1 MEYFSFIFVL
11 FEVTVTKWFK
21 VHTIVLCSSRD
32 LPHPLLPSSS
42 FQLFSLHGKVSCCFT
57 IDDEVAA
64 FVERGEHNSFRTGL
78 DRRYLGSCR
87 DSILLQLKNWSMVS
101 LALFAEGGIQGF
113 HCLRS
118 NSNHFLSPLS
128 IMVFSFSTILFNYF
142 FLLHAELLKGIC
154 KGFRNIC
161 CFLQIIKSTQSL
173 VFLLYKVLCNVQRV
187 DNVSRVLF

>member
-42 FQLFSLHGKVSCCFT
+42 FQLFSLHEKVSCCFT

-64 FVERGEHNSFRTGL
+64 FVERGEHNSFRTGQDRTGL

-87 DSILLQLKNWSMVS
+87 DSILLQLKNWSLVS
-101 LALFAEGGIQGF
+101 LALFAEGGI
-113 HCLRS
+113 
-118 NSNHFLSPLS
+118 
-128 IMVFSFSTILFNYF
+128 
-142 FLLHAELLKGIC
+142 
-154 KGFRNIC
+154 
-161 CFLQIIKSTQSL
+161 
-173 VFLLYKVLCNVQRV
+173 
-187 DNVSRVLF
+187 

>member
-1 MEYFSFIFVL
+1 MLCVWEHFIHSHLKKKKKTQRKEKLIWINFFYSFYKTSSVRRKTKRRVIIIIIIIIIIMEYFSFIFVL

-101 LALFAEGGIQGF
+101 LALFAEGGI
-113 HCLRS
+113 
-118 NSNHFLSPLS
+118 
-128 IMVFSFSTILFNYF
+128 
-142 FLLHAELLKGIC
+142 
-154 KGFRNIC
+154 
-161 CFLQIIKSTQSL
+161 
-173 VFLLYKVLCNVQRV
+173 
-187 DNVSRVLF
+187 

>member
-1 MEYFSFIFVL
+1 VLCVWEHFIHIHFKKKKKNSKKGKINLNYFFYSFYKTSSVRRKTKRRIIIIIIIIIMEYFSFIFVL

-101 LALFAEGGIQGF
+101 LALFAEGGI
-113 HCLRS
+113 
-118 NSNHFLSPLS
+118 
-128 IMVFSFSTILFNYF
+128 
-142 FLLHAELLKGIC
+142 
-154 KGFRNIC
+154 
-161 CFLQIIKSTQSL
+161 
-173 VFLLYKVLCNVQRV
+173 
-187 DNVSRVLF
+187 